1 MTPTNQRMAESAL
14 GVIAVYTFVAWVYVA
29 LCALVRPATV
39 FAWPQAETFGVVCF
53 ALSFVSALGRQLL
66 RARRCASLD
75 ADLRG
80 ADLRAASQAR
90 IALTSAAKGSLVVLL
105 IVAMLFLSYTI
116 GQRSPRP
123 TSAVGRAANSLR
135 VGISFGGLGSMT
147 DDELAEALD
156 DVVNIGARWIRFD
169 MPWRDV
175 QPTSAQA
182 YVWDPFDRIMAQ
194 VHRRHLS
201 VLPVLDFT
209 PAWARPADCSNF
221 TCAPANPSEF
231 AAFAGAAA
239 KRYSQNG
246 VHTWEIWNEPNNSI
260 FWQPSPD
267 PVAYTRLLKA
277 TSAAI
282 RKADTQAFVVM
293 GGLAPLE
300 TAVAAAGDLSIGD
313 FLSQTAE
320 SPLRLVDALA
330 VHPYTFPYP
339 ASRRG
344 PWESPGKPD
353 SGLPFLRQLL
363 AKSGTPNLP
372 IWITEYGAPTG
383 GSGPAWGESHD
394 SLSTEPDHVTEAQQA
409 ALATDAIATAKS
421 EPIIA
426 SFFWYTYRDLA
437 SPLLLPDGEPAA
449 STENY
454 FGITRVDGSKKPSF
468 TALTDAVKGLSR

>member
-1 MTPTNQRMAESAL
+1 MTRTNQRMAESAL
-14 GVIAVYTFVAWVYVA
+14 GVIAVYTFIAWVYVA
-29 LCALVRPATV
+29 VCALVHPATL

-53 ALSFVSALGRQLL
+53 ALSFVSALGWQLL

-75 ADLRG
+75 ADLR
-80 ADLRAASQAR
+80 AASKGR
-90 IALTSAAKGSLVVLL
+90 IALTSTSLMVLL
-105 IVAMLFLSYTI
+105 IVTMLFYIYTI

-123 TSAVGRAANSLR
+123 TSAAGAANSLR
-135 VGISFGGLGSMT
+135 VGISFGGTLFSMT

-156 DVVNIGARWIRFD
+156 DVIDTGGRWIRID
-169 MPWRDV
+169 MSWNEV

-182 YVWDPFDRIMAQ
+182 YVWEPLDRVMTQA
-194 VHRRHLS
+194 HRRHLS
-201 VLPVLDFT
+201 VLPILDFT

-221 TCAPANPSEF
+221 ACAPADPSEF

-239 KRYSQNG
+239 KRYSQSG
-246 VHTWEIWNEPNNSI
+246 VHTWEIWNEPNSSI

-300 TAVAAAGDLSIGD
+300 TGAAAAGDLSIGD

-353 SGLPFLRQLL
+353 SGLPFLRRML

-394 SLSTEPDHVTEAQQA
+394 SLSTVPDHVTEAQQA
-409 ALATDAIATAKS
+409 ALATDAIATARS
-421 EPIIA
+421 EPIIG
-426 SFFWYTYRDLA
+426 SFFWYTYRDFA
-437 SPLLLPDGEPAA
+437 SPLLLPDGRRPAEA
-449 STENY
+449 PENY
-454 FGITRVDGSKKPSF
+454 FGIRRVDGSKKPSF
-468 TALTDAVKGLSR
+468 TALTDAVRGLSR

>member
-1 MTPTNQRMAESAL
+1 MAESAL

-29 LCALVRPATV
+29 LCALVHPATL

-53 ALSFVSALGRQLL
+53 ALSFVSALGWQLL

-75 ADLRG
+75 ADLRD

-90 IALTSAAKGSLVVLL
+90 IALTSTAKGSLVVLL
-105 IVAMLFLSYTI
+105 IVTMLLLFCTI

-123 TSAVGRAANSLR
+123 TSAVGGAANSLR
-135 VGISFGGLGSMT
+135 VGISFGGTLLSMT

-156 DVVNIGARWIRFD
+156 DVIDIGARWIRID
-169 MPWRDV
+169 MSWNDV

-182 YVWDPFDRIMAQ
+182 YVWDPLDRIMTQA
-194 VHRRHLS
+194 HRRHLS
-201 VLPVLDFT
+201 VLPILDFT

-221 TCAPANPSEF
+221 ACPPADPSEF
-231 AAFAGAAA
+231 AAFAGVAA
-239 KRYSQNG
+239 KRYSQSG
-246 VHTWEIWNEPNNSI
+246 VHTWEIWNEPNNSV

-300 TAVAAAGDLSIGD
+300 TAVAAPGDLSIGD
-313 FLSQTAE
+313 FLSPTAE

-353 SGLPFLRQLL
+353 SGLPFLRQVL

-394 SLSTEPDHVTEAQQA
+394 SLSTGPDHVTEAQQA

-421 EPIIA
+421 EPIIG
-426 SFFWYTYRDLA
+426 SFFWYAYRDFA
-437 SPLLLPDGEPAA
+437 SPLLLPDGRPAEG
-449 STENY
+449 TENY
-454 FGITRVDGSKKPSF
+454 FGIRRVDGSKKPSF
-468 TALTDAVKGLSR
+468 TALTDAVNGLSR